1 MTDTKNL
8 YDAVIIGGG
17 PAGLTAALYLGRARY
32 RVLVLEKD
40 RFGGQITITNEVVNY
55 PGVLAASGEELAGTM
70 RQQAANFGAEFK
82 MAEVTGLEMGGDV
95 KTVHT
100 TKGDVQALSVLLA
113 SGASPR
119 HVGFDGEEDYQGHG
133 VAYCATCDGEFFT
146 GKEVLVVGGGF
157 AAAEDKE
164 TADVVILNSCT
175 VTAESDRKVRQI
187 FRRAKKDNPDAVMVL
202 TGCMAQAFPEDARRL
217 EEADI
222 ILGTSNR
229 KRLVPDLLAF
239 LSARQRIIDIAPH
252 TNDEKFE
259 NLNVENFTGRTRA
272 FVKIEDGCNR
282 FCSYCI
288 IPYARGRV
296 RSKPLED
303 LKAELA
309 GLGANGYKEVVLT
322 GINLSAYGQEFGL
335 HLCDAIE
342 AACATPGIERVRL
355 GSLEPEQLSEDVI
368 RRMAKQKKLCPQF
381 HLSLQ
386 SGCDATLKRMNRHY
400 TADEYRTIVRNLR
413 AAFENAAITTD
424 IMVGFAGETDEE
436 FAKSLAF
443 AEEIAF
449 AKVHVFAYSRRPGTR
464 AYDMGDQL
472 TNAVKEARSHEMI
485 RVTTAT
491 QQAFFKAQI
500 GRTEEVLFEREIQKG
515 VWEGYSMNY
524 TPVAVASG
532 TSLAGEIRSV
542 RIESCTDT
550 HCMGAV
556 L

>member
-1 MTDTKNL
+1 MTVK
-8 YDAVIIGGG
+8 IITLGCKVNQYESQ
-17 PAGLTAALYLGRARY
+17 AMLEAL
-32 RVLVLEKD
+32 
-40 RFGGQITITNEVVNY
+40 
-55 PGVLAASGEELAGTM
+55 LAAGFT
-70 RQQAANFGAEFK
+70 QAAPDEA
-82 MAEVTGLEMGGDV
+82 A
-95 KTVHT
+95 
-100 TKGDVQALSVLLA
+100 
-113 SGASPR
+113 
-119 HVGFDGEEDYQGHG
+119 G
-133 VAYCATCDGEFFT
+133 V
-146 GKEVLVVGGGF
+146 VV
-157 AAAEDKE
+157 
-164 TADVVILNSCT
+164 VNSCT
-175 VTAESDRKVRQI
+175 VTAQSDHKVRQAL
-187 FRRAKKDNPDAVMVL
+187 RRAKKDNPGAVTVL
-202 TGCMAQAFPEDARRL
+202 TGCMPQAFPDAAAAL
-217 EEADI
+217 LEADI
-222 ILGTSNR
+222 VLGNT
-229 KRLVPDLLAF
+229 KRSDLVPRLQEFLATK
-239 LSARQRIIDIAPH
+239 QRVVDIAPH
-252 TNDEKFE
+252 VTGEPFE
-259 NLNVENFTGRTRA
+259 PLHVSEFHGRTRA
-272 FVKIEDGCNR
+272 FLKIQDGCDR
-282 FCSYCI
+282 FCAYCI

-296 RSKPLED
+296 RSKALED
-303 LKAELA
+303 IRQEVAQ
-309 GLGANGYKEVVLT
+309 LGQAGYKEVVLT

-436 FAKSLAF
+436 FAESLAF

-491 QQAFFKAQI
+491 QQVFFKAQI
-500 GRTEEVLFEREIQKG
+500 GRTEKVLFEREIQKG